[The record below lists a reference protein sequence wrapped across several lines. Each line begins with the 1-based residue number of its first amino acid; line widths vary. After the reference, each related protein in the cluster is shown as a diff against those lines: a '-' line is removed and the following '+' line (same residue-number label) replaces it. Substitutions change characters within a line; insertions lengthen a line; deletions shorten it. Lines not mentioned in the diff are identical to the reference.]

1 MRKRY
6 GGQDYHQTRII
17 TDTVS
22 GEKLT
27 IEYDPTL
34 RDTQVDPDVEAE
46 LLGID
51 RQIPG
56 DRFQRTI
63 TWVWPDRTTMLIK
76 KLSVPVRAT
85 PQDLLFLICLAVKIP
100 ELNYRYT
107 IITPEDWHYARA
119 IRVEFAYERPSFDV
133 LRKVPD
139 KVFKSDFDFSMPAFI
154 ETDGAC
160 AGNNNKESPGG
171 WGAIIVNGN
180 RICKKFGSKNDTSNN
195 EMEYQAML
203 EALSLIPQPPKPN
216 LRPLVVIES
225 DSQTCI
231 DALSKFRFRWAN
243 RHWRREDGQPVED
256 AEQIAEI
263 GQRLDHMRFGFWKI
277 KGHS

>member
-1 MRKRY
+1 
-6 GGQDYHQTRII
+6 
-17 TDTVS
+17 
-22 GEKLT
+22 
-27 IEYDPTL
+27 
-34 RDTQVDPDVEAE
+34 
-46 LLGID
+46 
-51 RQIPG
+51 
-56 DRFQRTI
+56 
-63 TWVWPDRTTMLIK
+63 
-76 KLSVPVRAT
+76 
-85 PQDLLFLICLAVKIP
+85 
-100 ELNYRYT
+100 LNYRYT

-133 LRKVPD
+133 LREVPE

-243 RHWRREDGQPVED
+243 RRWRREDGQPVEN
-256 AEQIAEI
+256 AEQIIEI
-263 GQRLDHMRFGFWKI
+263 GQRLDRMRVGFWKI
-277 KGHS
+277 KGHSKDPWNDMADALAVKGRNQGKQNVTVRILFRPIVDRKEKLWAIPRLSLHPHSNIYDIWPHLVEKWGDNGEPEDYEIWEDQSPLRRP